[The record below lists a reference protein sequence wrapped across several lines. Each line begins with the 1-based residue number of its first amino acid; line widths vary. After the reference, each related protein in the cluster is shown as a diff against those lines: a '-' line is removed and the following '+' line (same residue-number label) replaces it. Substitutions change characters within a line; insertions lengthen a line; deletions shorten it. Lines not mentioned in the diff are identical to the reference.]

1 MSFII
6 YVYSSTYLA
15 LLNNFSSNARRRRRR
30 GRAGGWQGRGAA
42 KLKAEST
49 RNRTANGKLRT
60 ENENRELYVRC
71 LGGTH
76 CRSGSVS
83 ATAGASECGMQH
95 GQDVGGNK
103 FKVKLNCE

>member
-1 MSFII
+1 MHDD
-6 YVYSSTYLA
+6 
-15 LLNNFSSNARRRRRR
+15 
-30 GRAGGWQGRGAA
+30 AA
-42 KLKAEST
+42 AAVDELEDGKAVEQPNWK
-49 RNRTANGKLRT
+49 RNQQEIELRTANW
-60 ENENRELYVRC
+60 ELCVRC

-83 ATAGASECGMQH
+83 ATATASECGMQH